1 MTRPVIVKDADG
13 NVIGSGVT
21 FGANTS
27 PDSRPLEVTAHRIGA
42 MPSPQQDAAMSL
54 VRQGMSAYKAA
65 MVSGITPAALTRSI
79 AYKTWRDGESTRNAA
94 GALAMYDRLIVDAST
109 LAQRVRVMAQVL
121 EAFGP
126 VRVRVVGQDE
136 KKGAV

>member
-13 NVIGSGVT
+13 NVVGSGVT
-21 FGANTS
+21 FGSTS
-27 PDSRPLEVTAHRIGA
+27 STDPRPLEVTAHRVGA
-42 MPSPQQDAAMSL
+42 MPSPQQDAAMRL

-79 AYKTWRDGESTRNAA
+79 AYKAWRDGESTRNAA
-94 GALAMYDRLIVDAST
+94 GALEMYDRLIADAST
-109 LAQRVRVMAQVL
+109 LAQRVKVMAQVL

-126 VRVRVVGQDE
+126 VRVRVVGQDAGQ
-136 KKGAV
+136 K